1 MDVTGPRIEQIP
13 MLVSNED
20 QQKRSKCDKQMM
32 VQCNENYQRPS
43 WHKSNTKSSSWP
55 VPKAEKDYSCADKE
69 NVDPRQPCKNI
80 FNTHNQVM
88 HLFSYTS
95 LALLILKTTR
105 INILK
110 LNQIIL

>member
-69 NVDPRQPCKNI
+69 NVDPAVEKEEPNVSQNSDTTD
-80 FNTHNQVM
+80 FSMNEFW
-88 HLFSYTS
+88 LF
-95 LALLILKTTR
+95 R
-105 INILK
+105 
-110 LNQIIL
+110 

>member
-95 LALLILKTTR
+95 LALLILK
-105 INILK
+105 L
-110 LNQIIL
+110 QG